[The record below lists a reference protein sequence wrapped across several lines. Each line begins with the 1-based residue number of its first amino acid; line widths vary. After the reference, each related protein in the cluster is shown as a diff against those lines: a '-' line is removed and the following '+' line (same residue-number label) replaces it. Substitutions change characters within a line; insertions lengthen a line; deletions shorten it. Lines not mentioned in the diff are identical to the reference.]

1 MNPAVIICLHDV
13 SPRHD
18 ERIRAIHAFLSEL
31 GVGAAYSMLL
41 VPDFWASAPLGGHAG
56 FTRWLRARSDQGIE
70 MVLHGF
76 YHRDTTQHASA
87 LAAWKA
93 RTYTASEGEFFGLSE
108 EEAGRRID
116 DGQQVLRE
124 VIGAPAE
131 GFVAPAWLYSDGARA
146 ALASRGFLWAEN
158 HGTVWSPRTGRTLL
172 RGPVVSYAS
181 RDLQRIV
188 GSHLWSRTA
197 TIILRGQPVVRFALH
212 PHDFDVP
219 SLRAEI
225 ERALRNFLHYR
236 KPLLYR
242 DLVAARSGRFSD

>member
-1 MNPAVIICLHDV
+1 MTPSVVICLHDV

-18 ERIRAIHAFLSEL
+18 ERVRAIHAWLAEL
-31 GVGAAYSMLL
+31 GVGSNYSMLL
-41 VPDFWASAPLGGHAG
+41 VPDFWASAPLGSHAG
-56 FTRWLRARSDQGIE
+56 FTKWLRQRNDEGVE

-93 RTYTASEGEFFGLSE
+93 RTYTASEGEFFGLTE

-116 DGQQVLRE
+116 AGQEVLRE
-124 VIGAPAE
+124 VVGMPAE
-131 GFVAPAWLYSDGARA
+131 GFVAPAWLYSEGARA

-158 HGTVWSPRTGRTLL
+158 HSTVWSPRSGRTLL

-181 RDLQRIV
+181 RDLQRVI

-197 TIILRGQPVVRFALH
+197 TVILRGQPVVRFALH

-219 SLRAEI
+219 SLRSEI
-225 ERALRNFLHYR
+225 DRALRNFLRYR
-236 KPLLYR
+236 RPLLYR
-242 DLVAARSGRFSD
+242 DLVTARSASLPA